1 MGLEFDLDV
10 DASSAESGGQ
20 KSGSWLGVG
29 RHEVTLEKVLD
40 ATAKSSGNTG
50 SELWFRSASGDL
62 HRETLWNSAKRGNS
76 SKARIATLGERL
88 GLLVKEG
95 KKFKLAAGKKTL
107 SDCVG
112 ARVII
117 ELFADAKDARQDGT
131 PRVKLAWMG
140 IHKLDG
146 AGGQQEANLVDF
158 V

>member
-10 DASSAESGGQ
+10 DADSAGEQQKKSGG
-20 KSGSWLGVG
+20 WLGVG
-29 RHEVTLEKVLD
+29 KHEVTLEKVLD
-40 ATAKSSGNTG
+40 ANSANTGNTG

-62 HRETLWNSAKRGNS
+62 HREILWNSKSAM

-88 GLLVKEG
+88 GLLVKNG
-95 KKFKLAAGKKTL
+95 KSFKFAPGKSTL

-131 PRVKLAWMG
+131 PRVKLAWIG
-140 IHKLDG
+140 VHKLDG
-146 AGGQQEANLVDF
+146 VGGQQEANLVDF

>member
-10 DASSAESGGQ
+10 DAESAESGGQ
-20 KSGSWLGVG
+20 KSGAWLGVG
-29 RHEVTLEKVLD
+29 KHEVTLEKVLD

-62 HRETLWNSAKRGNS
+62 HRETLWNSAS
-76 SKARIATLGERL
+76 ETSKARIATLGERL
-88 GLLVKEG
+88 GMLVKEG
-95 KKFKLAAGKKTL
+95 KKYKLAPGKKTL

-112 ARVII
+112 ARVVI

-131 PRVKLAWMG
+131 PRVKLAWVG
-140 IHKLDG
+140 IHKMDG

>member
-10 DASSAESGGQ
+10 DADSAESGGQ

-29 RHEVTLEKVLD
+29 KHEVTLEKVLD

-62 HRETLWNSAKRGNS
+62 HRETLWNSAS
-76 SKARIATLGERL
+76 AASKARIATLGERL
-88 GLLVKEG
+88 GMLVKEG
-95 KKFKLAAGKKTL
+95 KKFKLAPGKKTL

-112 ARVII
+112 ARVVI

-131 PRVKLAWMG
+131 PRVKLAWVG

-146 AGGQQEANLVDF
+146 AGGQQEPNLVDF